1 MSEPTVITIGNFDG
15 VHRGHQALLRRAR
28 HLAHA
33 RGCRVV
39 ALTFDPHPIRTLR
52 PGHEPAKL
60 SRLHER
66 IAYLRAAGA
75 DRVEAFKPSRDI
87 LDLPPEPFLKIIL
100 DTYSPIAVVEGED
113 FHFGRNREG
122 DMHVLAQL
130 GRRMGFTAVVE
141 PKVAVS
147 LSDRTIA
154 PVSSTLVR
162 WLVSQGR
169 VVDASLALGRPF
181 ELHGEIVLGDR
192 VGRTLGVPTANLS
205 NLDIEGHVIPSHGVY
220 AGFADIEGGIADFGR
235 RARDGKLGMD
245 EMTGGTFTISNGGV
259 FGSLNSMPILN
270 VPQSAILGM
279 HSIQKRP
286 MVVGDEIEIRP
297 MMHLALSYDHRIVDG
312 REAVSFLVRIKQCI
326 EDPQRIL
333 LNV

>member
-220 AGFADIEGGIADFGR
+220 AGFADIEGGISQPAAISVGVKPTFDDRKLTIEAHLLDFDANVYGR
-235 RARDGKLGMD
+235 RMTLRFVRWVRDQMLFRSTDALKFQMARDIRQVAQWRRHGLL
-245 EMTGGTFTISNGGV
+245 ETPEPSYHEQAT
-259 FGSLNSMPILN
+259 
-270 VPQSAILGM
+270 PQ
-279 HSIQKRP
+279 Q
-286 MVVGDEIEIRP
+286 
-297 MMHLALSYDHRIVDG
+297 
-312 REAVSFLVRIKQCI
+312 
-326 EDPQRIL
+326 
-333 LNV
+333 